1 MSLPYVNSLQ
11 KTVLNSAKTWEPKR
25 LLSSLSNMY
34 DGTFLSIELFSQK
47 SYIVDICQDL
57 KYHCEHYDLAVL
69 AM

>member
-47 SYIVDICQDL
+47 SYIVDIC
-57 KYHCEHYDLAVL
+57 
-69 AM
+69 